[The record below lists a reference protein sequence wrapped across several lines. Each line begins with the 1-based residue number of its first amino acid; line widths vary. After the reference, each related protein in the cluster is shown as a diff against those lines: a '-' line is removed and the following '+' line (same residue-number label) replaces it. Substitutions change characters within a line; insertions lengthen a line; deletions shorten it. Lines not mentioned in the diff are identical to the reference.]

1 MSQPSKGTDESDRPS
16 QNVGACRSVVAST
29 FDTDSALGAPG
40 EALCAVADLIDED
53 DDVPDIT
60 PLGRTLV
67 KHRVLV
73 ALVPLLVLGLPG
85 LFFHGIFLFSVT
97 MGPFL
102 AVVAYVALW
111 SARNVEEHEN

>member
-1 MSQPSKGTDESDRPS
+1 
-16 QNVGACRSVVAST
+16 VV
-29 FDTDSALGAPG
+29 
-40 EALCAVADLIDED
+40 DLIDED

-67 KHRVLV
+67 KHRVLA

-85 LFFHGIFLFSVT
+85 LFFHSIFLFSVT

-102 AVVAYVALW
+102 TVVAYVALW
-111 SARNVEEHEN
+111 SARNLEEHEN